1 MDAIRISGVLP
12 IVGHTPLFR
21 EQFTRGRHVAE
32 QSTVGA
38 SAPVALK
45 DAEAFI
51 FDMDGVLYRGKQS
64 LPGVN
69 EIFNALEARGRRY
82 LLATNNSMATPD
94 DYVERMA
101 GFGVTIDAARVQ
113 TAATAARDFL
123 KRELPEGSKLFVVG
137 MPALGKQL
145 QMDTTFVLT
154 DDPTDDV
161 VAVVAGLDQTF
172 TYEKLTKATTAIRN
186 GARFVATNADA
197 TLPVENGVLP
207 GAGSI
212 IAAISTAS
220 GKQPTVIGKPE
231 TLMMTTGVAQL
242 GAHAS
247 KTIMVGDRLDTD
259 ILAAQRAGLTTALVL
274 TGVTTR
280 EDLAGADIVP
290 DYVFTDLPAMT
301 RELIGTA

>member
-1 MDAIRISGVLP
+1 MS
-12 IVGHTPLFR
+12 
-21 EQFTRGRHVAE
+21 EE
-32 QSTVGA
+32 STVGA
-38 SAPVALK
+38 SAPVSLK

-51 FDMDGVLYRGKQS
+51 FDMDGVLYRGKQA

-69 EIFNALEARGRRY
+69 EIFDALEARGQRY

-101 GFGVTIDAARVQ
+101 GYGVTIDAARVQ

-123 KRELPEGSKLFVVG
+123 KRELQEGAKLFVVG

-145 QMDTTFVLT
+145 QTDTTFVLT
-154 DDPTDDV
+154 DDPNDDV
-161 VAVVAGLDQTF
+161 VAVVAGLDQRF
-172 TYEKLTKATTAIRN
+172 TYETLTKATTAIRN

-212 IAAISTAS
+212 IAAIATAS
-220 GKQPTVIGKPE
+220 GKEPTVVGKPE
-231 TLMMTTGVAQL
+231 TLMMTSAVAQL
-242 GAHAS
+242 DAHAS
-247 KTIMVGDRLDTD
+247 KTIMIGDRLDTD

-280 EDLAGADIVP
+280 EDLAAADIVP